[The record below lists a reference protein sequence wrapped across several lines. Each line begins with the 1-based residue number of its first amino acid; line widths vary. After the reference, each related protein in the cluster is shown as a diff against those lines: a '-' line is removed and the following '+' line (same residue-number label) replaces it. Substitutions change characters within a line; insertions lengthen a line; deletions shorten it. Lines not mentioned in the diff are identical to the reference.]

1 MTKEEYKFIEA
12 VISEMKKEYFSID
25 DSIVALRALC
35 GTLVIISEP
44 LGFTLTAKD
53 LDNVLKSFR
62 YGMEHQNEKE

>member
-12 VISEMKKEYFSID
+12 VISEMKKGYFSID

-44 LGFTLTAKD
+44 L
-53 LDNVLKSFR
+53 
-62 YGMEHQNEKE
+62 